1 MKIFAVGN
9 SFYGDDGVGA
19 AAHGLPRPR
28 PELPGPGGRAHLV
41 PARVAAL
48 LLHHPEVLAEDAA
61 HHVVGQGGGGRRVI
75 VPRDEVE
82 VGREGVVVHRVVEA
96 HVVVGDEVVGAVLAD
111 IPSFT
116 RWFYK
121 CIQARKI
128 PDKTSTDLNFLLYIV
143 IQTPWP
149 LWNRDVVYAATTT
162 IDIASGNI
170 IIQGH
175 ARQDA
180 AVPVRKDHVRITDSE
195 LQWTLERLDSNQT
208 MVTFTKRINAGGN
221 LGSYLSDA
229 GCKKTVFSSLVN
241 MRDIAADPK
250 YTALGEQ
257 LKRKYGRD

>member
-1 MKIFAVGN
+1 MKFLRLLICVCILLIADQTVYSAQEKWIFIN
-9 SFYGDDGVGA
+9 QDQGVTMHSRKVA
-19 AAHGLPRPR
+19 
-28 PELPGPGGRAHLV
+28 GRAESEFRGSSTIDQPV
-41 PARVAAL
+41 
-48 LLHHPEVLAEDAA
+48 
-61 HHVVGQGGGGRRVI
+61 
-75 VPRDEVE
+75 
-82 VGREGVVVHRVVEA
+82 
-96 HVVVGDEVVGAVLAD
+96 EVVGAVLAD

-128 PDKTSTDLNFLLYIV
+128 PDKTSTDLNFLIYIV
-143 IQTPWP
+143 IETPWP
-149 LWNRDVVYAATTT
+149 LWNRDVVYATATT

-170 IIQGH
+170 KIQGH

-180 AVPVRKDHVRITDSE
+180 ADPIRKDHVRITDSE

-241 MRDIAADPK
+241 MRDVAADPK
-250 YTALGEQ
+250 YATLGEQ
-257 LKRKYGRD
+257 LKREYGRD

>member
-1 MKIFAVGN
+1 MLIGDNINQKSFNMMKFLRLLICVCILLIADQTVYSAQEKWIFIN
-9 SFYGDDGVGA
+9 KDQGVTMHSRKVA
-19 AAHGLPRPR
+19 
-28 PELPGPGGRAHLV
+28 GRAESEFRGSSTIDQPV
-41 PARVAAL
+41 
-48 LLHHPEVLAEDAA
+48 
-61 HHVVGQGGGGRRVI
+61 
-75 VPRDEVE
+75 
-82 VGREGVVVHRVVEA
+82 
-96 HVVVGDEVVGAVLAD
+96 EVVGAVLAD

-116 RWFYK
+116 KWFYK

-241 MRDIAADPK
+241 MRDVAADPK
-250 YTALGEQ
+250 YAALGEKLRQ
-257 LKRKYGRD
+257 KYGNND

>member
-1 MKIFAVGN
+1 LSLLIFVCTLLISDHAAIGAEEKWVFIEKN
-9 SFYGDDGVGA
+9 QGVTMHSRKVA
-19 AAHGLPRPR
+19 
-28 PELPGPGGRAHLV
+28 GRAESEFRGSSTIDQPL
-41 PARVAAL
+41 
-48 LLHHPEVLAEDAA
+48 
-61 HHVVGQGGGGRRVI
+61 
-75 VPRDEVE
+75 
-82 VGREGVVVHRVVEA
+82 
-96 HVVVGDEVVGAVLAD
+96 EVVGAVLAD

-143 IQTPWP
+143 IETPWP

-170 IIQGH
+170 KIQGH

-180 AVPVRKDHVRITDSE
+180 AVPIRKDHVRITDSE

-229 GCKKTVFSSLVN
+229 GCKKTVFSSLVY
-241 MRDIAADPK
+241 MRNIAADPK
-250 YTALGEQ
+250 YAALGEQ
-257 LKRKYGRD
+257 LKREYGRD

>member
-1 MKIFAVGN
+1 MLIGDNINQKSFNMMKFLRLLICVCILLIADQTVYSAQEKWIFIN
-9 SFYGDDGVGA
+9 QDQGVTMHSRKVA
-19 AAHGLPRPR
+19 
-28 PELPGPGGRAHLV
+28 GRAESEFRGSSTIDQPV
-41 PARVAAL
+41 
-48 LLHHPEVLAEDAA
+48 
-61 HHVVGQGGGGRRVI
+61 
-75 VPRDEVE
+75 
-82 VGREGVVVHRVVEA
+82 
-96 HVVVGDEVVGAVLAD
+96 EVVGAVLAD

-241 MRDIAADPK
+241 MRDVAADPK
-250 YTALGEQ
+250 YATLGEQ
-257 LKRKYGRD
+257 LKREYGRE

>member
-1 MKIFAVGN
+1 LSLLIFVCTLLISDHAAIGAEEKWVFIEKNQGVTMH
-9 SFYGDDGVGA
+9 SRKVDG
-19 AAHGLPRPR
+19 H
-28 PELPGPGGRAHLV
+28 
-41 PARVAAL
+41 
-48 LLHHPEVLAEDAA
+48 AESEFRGSSTID
-61 HHVVGQGGGGRRVI
+61 Q
-75 VPRDEVE
+75 PL
-82 VGREGVVVHRVVEA
+82 
-96 HVVVGDEVVGAVLAD
+96 EVVGAVLAD

-143 IQTPWP
+143 IETPWP

-170 IIQGH
+170 KIQGH

-180 AVPVRKDHVRITDSE
+180 AVPIRKDHVRITDSE

-229 GCKKTVFSSLVN
+229 GCKKTVFSSLVY
-241 MRDIAADPK
+241 MRNIAADPK
-250 YTALGEQ
+250 YAALGEQ
-257 LKRKYGRD
+257 LKREYGRD

>member
-1 MKIFAVGN
+1 LLIGDNINQKSFNMMKFLRLLICVCILLIADQTVYSAQEKWIFIN
-9 SFYGDDGVGA
+9 QDQGVTMHSRKVA
-19 AAHGLPRPR
+19 
-28 PELPGPGGRAHLV
+28 GRAESEFRGSSTIDQPV
-41 PARVAAL
+41 
-48 LLHHPEVLAEDAA
+48 
-61 HHVVGQGGGGRRVI
+61 
-75 VPRDEVE
+75 
-82 VGREGVVVHRVVEA
+82 
-96 HVVVGDEVVGAVLAD
+96 EVVGAVLAA

-128 PDKTSTDLNFLLYIV
+128 PDKTSTDLNFLIYIV
-143 IQTPWP
+143 IETPWP
-149 LWNRDVVYAATTT
+149 LWNRDVVYATATT

-170 IIQGH
+170 KIQGH

-180 AVPVRKDHVRITDSE
+180 AVPIRKDHVRITDSE

-241 MRDIAADPK
+241 MRDVAADPK
-250 YTALGEQ
+250 YAALGEKLRQ
-257 LKRKYGRD
+257 KYGNND

>member
-1 MKIFAVGN
+1 MIKFVKLLICVGTLLIIDGAVIRAEEQWIFIN
-9 SFYGDDGVGA
+9 QDQGVTMHSRKVA
-19 AAHGLPRPR
+19 
-28 PELPGPGGRAHLV
+28 GRAESEFRGSSTIDQPV
-41 PARVAAL
+41 
-48 LLHHPEVLAEDAA
+48 
-61 HHVVGQGGGGRRVI
+61 
-75 VPRDEVE
+75 
-82 VGREGVVVHRVVEA
+82 
-96 HVVVGDEVVGAVLAD
+96 EVVGAVLAD

-170 IIQGH
+170 KIQGH

-180 AVPVRKDHVRITDSE
+180 AVPIRKDHVRITDSE

-250 YTALGEQ
+250 YAALGEQ
-257 LKRKYGRD
+257 LKREYGRD

>member
-1 MKIFAVGN
+1 LSLLIFVCTLLISDHAAIGAEEKWVFIEKNQGVTMH
-9 SFYGDDGVGA
+9 SRKVDG
-19 AAHGLPRPR
+19 H
-28 PELPGPGGRAHLV
+28 
-41 PARVAAL
+41 
-48 LLHHPEVLAEDAA
+48 AESEFRGSSTID
-61 HHVVGQGGGGRRVI
+61 Q
-75 VPRDEVE
+75 PL
-82 VGREGVVVHRVVEA
+82 
-96 HVVVGDEVVGAVLAD
+96 EVVGAVLAD

-143 IQTPWP
+143 IETPWP

-170 IIQGH
+170 KIQGH

-180 AVPVRKDHVRITDSE
+180 AVPIRKDHVRITDSE

-241 MRDIAADPK
+241 MRNIAADPK
-250 YTALGEQ
+250 YAALGEQ
-257 LKRKYGRD
+257 LKREYGRD